1 MTNAARV
8 KEEYDTDPLNL
19 YSGVTTV
26 AQFKTVLTT
35 INRTKEAIVNMH
47 EVAERIV
54 DVDDFAALD
63 ATNKSSLETWYGL
76 LREVDLNSLYLRNV
90 LKRYF
95 TSETATMANLKSR
108 VDVNRLQELGLKM
121 PTDHQ
126 LERILGI
133 E

>member
-26 AQFKTVLTT
+26 AQLKTVLTA

-54 DVDDFAALD
+54 DVDDFATLD

-108 VDVNRLQELGLKM
+108 LDVNRLQELGLKM